1 MPFCEVERRFCT
13 TSAAEC
19 DGSCAGWEDGGVGR
33 TGVVCM
39 LAVLALAGCGGRT
52 PPAQACIQAQSAD
65 VLQALRGAPDHATLA
80 DGTPISQCVR
90 RTIDDSRLQALGA
103 ALTAAADTL
112 AQQMRTSDAAAF
124 QLGFL
129 IGATDRGTA
138 QAAGFQGDLANR
150 IAGAAPPD
158 GGPRRALLLRGR
170 AAGLR
175 DG

>member
-1 MPFCEVERRFCT
+1 
-13 TSAAEC
+13 
-19 DGSCAGWEDGGVGR
+19 VGR

-39 LAVLALAGCGGRT
+39 LALLALSGCDGRT
-52 PPAQACIQAQSAD
+52 PPAEACIQAQPAD
-65 VLQALRGAPDHATLA
+65 VLQALLGAPDHVALA
-80 DGTPISQCVR
+80 DGTPLSQCVR
-90 RTIDDSRLQALGA
+90 RTLDDSRLQALGA
-103 ALTAAADTL
+103 TLTVAADVL
-112 AQQMRTSDAAAF
+112 ARRMRTSDAAAF

-175 DG
+175 GG